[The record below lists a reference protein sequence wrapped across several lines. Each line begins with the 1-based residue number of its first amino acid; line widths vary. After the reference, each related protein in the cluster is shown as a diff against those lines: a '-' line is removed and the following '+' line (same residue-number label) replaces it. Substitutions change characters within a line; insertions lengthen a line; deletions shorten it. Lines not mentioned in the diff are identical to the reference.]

1 MRTIRGVAPG
11 FDPRYTK
18 DFHCPQSKW
27 RILFSTSTSTRERT
41 AVHSQRTYK
50 YLSWSVSP
58 CIVPWCI
65 WVSLL
70 EDRSLK
76 TDKFQ
81 TIMWRCLFLVDLNE
95 DKPVCNGPR
104 SRMRRVRCTH
114 YKAII
119 RYFPFVELR
128 LCKLNNKE

>member
-1 MRTIRGVAPG
+1 MLPLVLTLSILKISIVHIVNDVYYSFKTRTSQYQG
-11 FDPRYTK
+11 K
-18 DFHCPQSKW
+18 K
-27 RILFSTSTSTRERT
+27 T

-81 TIMWRCLFLVDLNE
+81 TIMWRCLFQVDLNE

-114 YKAII
+114 YKTYYQI
-119 RYFPFVELR
+119 FP
-128 LCKLNNKE
+128 LCWAQTLQIE